1 MWQAKLCSSSMQMLL
16 SQTIKKR
23 EKMQYRICSKCKIEK
38 PLTLEFFARQHKN
51 KALMTTQCR
60 QCTLEYMQKWNADR
74 KAERDIDWKREKYM
88 YEIKTPTKEEIQ
100 ERMKEAY
107 KEIYLQ
113 AFNKELP
120 DKELKKLMDDQV

>member
-1 MWQAKLCSSSMQMLL
+1 M
-16 SQTIKKR
+16 
-23 EKMQYRICSKCKIEK
+23 
-38 PLTLEFFARQHKN
+38 EFFARQHKN

-74 KAERDIDWKREKYM
+74 KAERDVDWKREKYM

-113 AFNKELP
+113 AFNEELP